1 VLEFWHYTA
10 VLLSCD
16 EFTSDLARIKRGYE
30 LLDVDHKYSISMYL
44 ELTKYDRFELSLLF
58 ILYHTTYWRN

>member
-16 EFTSDLARIKRGYE
+16 EFSSDLARIKRGYE
-30 LLDVDHKYSISMYL
+30 PLDVDHKYSISMYNWK
-44 ELTKYDRFELSLLF
+44 KYDRFELSLLF
-58 ILYHTTYWRN
+58 ILYHTYCH